1 MTLAP
6 IIVFA
11 YNRPEHLQKT
21 LDALAQNE
29 LANQSTLYIYCD
41 GAKPDASEEQ
51 LTRVQM
57 VRKVAQSAKGFK
69 EIHIHSAEANIG
81 LANSVIGGVTEVINQ
96 WGKVIV
102 VEDDL
107 QTSPYFLNFMNIALD
122 KYESYPA
129 VFSIGGYSYPPQKI
143 QIPKDYPYDA
153 YVSVRC
159 CSWGWATWKDKWEKI
174 DWSLDYL
181 AEFLKQPE
189 QIKAFNRGG
198 DDLTNMLLLQQG
210 HKIDSWAIRYAFQHF
225 YHHAV
230 TILPCVSYVDNIG
243 FDGTGV
249 HCADIGNEIQNDLSL
264 APKNPRMPNSIY
276 EDSRIINAFYNYYCH
291 AKRPIWQRVINTIY
305 RQLGKQAPFVIKKKI
320 YAE

>member
-143 QIPKDYPYDA
+143 QIPKNYPYDA

>member
-41 GAKPDASEEQ
+41 GAKTDASDEQ
-51 LTRVQM
+51 LSRIKK
-57 VRKVAQSAKGFK
+57 VREVAQSAKGFK

-143 QIPKDYPYDA
+143 QIPKNYPYDA

-159 CSWGWATWKDKWEKI
+159 CSWGWATWKDKWEMI

-198 DDLTNMLLLQQG
+198 DDLTNMLLLQQC

-230 TILPCVSYVDNIG
+230 TILQCVSYVDNIG